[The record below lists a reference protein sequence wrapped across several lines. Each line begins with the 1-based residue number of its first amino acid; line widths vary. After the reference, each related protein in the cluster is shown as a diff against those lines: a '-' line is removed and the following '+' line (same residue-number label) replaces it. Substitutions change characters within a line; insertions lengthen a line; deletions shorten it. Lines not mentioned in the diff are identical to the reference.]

1 MVFKD
6 YADISI
12 AVATPR
18 FGDPVVRNAE
28 SLSILGI
35 EISNL
40 GKKARDGKL
49 TLEDMTGGTFT
60 ISNGGV
66 LDHYTVPQL
75 LICLKLPY

>member
-1 MVFKD
+1 MPTFQLLL
-6 YADISI
+6 
-12 AVATPR
+12 PLQR

-35 EISNL
+35 EKEISNL

-75 LICLKLPY
+75 SICLKLPY